1 MRTHSSLLAR
11 TTGHVLAGYGVALLL
26 LSSGCH
32 KDASKDKK
40 EGATA
45 AAPSDDKTASTTK
58 GPPDPGIDV
67 PTEEDFEEA
76 VEQQITPESDLNKE
90 LDKLDKEISE

>member
-1 MRTHSSLLAR
+1 MSHVTSLLVRGMGRVTA
-11 TTGHVLAGYGVALLL
+11 GSCLAIVL

-32 KDASKDKK
+32 KDAAKDKK
-40 EGATA
+40 SDEKATA
-45 AAPSDDKTASTTK
+45 SSDDKTATAK
-58 GPPDPGIDV
+58 APPDPGIDV

>member
-1 MRTHSSLLAR
+1 MRHLHSLLAR
-11 TTGHVLAGYGVALLL
+11 TTGRVTAGACLALLL

-32 KDASKDKK
+32 KDKK
-40 EGATA
+40 SEEAKATGH
-45 AAPSDDKTASTTK
+45 SDDKAASTTK
-58 GPPDPGIDV
+58 GSPDPGIDV
-67 PTEEDFEEA
+67 PTEEDFEDA

>member
-1 MRTHSSLLAR
+1 MRHLSSLLMRSIGRVTA
-11 TTGHVLAGYGVALLL
+11 GSCLAVAL

-40 EGATA
+40 SEAKATGS
-45 AAPSDDKTASTTK
+45 SDDKTATAK
-58 GPPDPGIDV
+58 APPDPGIDV

-90 LDKLDKEISE
+90 LDKLDKEIGE